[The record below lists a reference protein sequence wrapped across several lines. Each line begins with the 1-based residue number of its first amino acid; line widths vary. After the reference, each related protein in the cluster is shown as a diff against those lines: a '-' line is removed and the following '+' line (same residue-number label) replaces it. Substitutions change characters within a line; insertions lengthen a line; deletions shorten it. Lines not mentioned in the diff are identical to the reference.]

1 VTIEEQE
8 LTAMFSH
15 AARTWGML
23 AVRYGLVVSE
33 ADETTITVS
42 DPRFDTAHGYRIS
55 KLALE
60 TAYMPSA
67 IMLEAARTIQGR
79 HNN

>member
-1 VTIEEQE
+1 MTIEEQE
-8 LTAMFSH
+8 LTAIFSH
-15 AARTWGML
+15 AARKWGML

-33 ADETTITVS
+33 ADADAIVVS

-79 HNN
+79 HTS